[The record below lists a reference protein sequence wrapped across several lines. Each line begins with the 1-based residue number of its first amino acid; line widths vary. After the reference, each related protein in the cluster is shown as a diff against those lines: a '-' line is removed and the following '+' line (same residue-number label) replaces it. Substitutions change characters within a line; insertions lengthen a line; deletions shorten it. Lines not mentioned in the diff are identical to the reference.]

1 MQDPDPLAQMVFLL
15 DEDGEDGPYSLEEL
29 LEWIEQGQVDEHTLC
44 RREGADEIE
53 TLREVLDWD
62 QDEVIMNPH
71 AEKGKLPRNVARR
84 PEAPPSVAPPKVSRA
99 RRPRPDAVLYSGHP
113 SIVTHP
119 LALLILIG
127 GVVGAIFWRGEPSSW
142 ISLGCFFAALLSLA
156 WLGCKR
162 FQQDYIITPKRI
174 EEVRGLIVRSSTEAR
189 IADIRSI
196 NVTCRG
202 LHGLL
207 GIGTVDFFTSGDTP
221 EVSFRR
227 IWGAQKVKIFVRR
240 LQDRESGEGSRQG

>member
-1 MQDPDPLAQMVFLL
+1 MQDPDPLAQMVYLL

-62 QDEVIMNPH
+62 QDEVIMNQH

-84 PEAPPSVAPPKVSRA
+84 PKAPPSVGPPEVSRA

-119 LALLILIG
+119 LALLVLIG
-127 GVVGAIFWRGEPSSW
+127 GVVGAIFWRDEPSSW

-221 EVSFRR
+221 EVSFRQV
-227 IWGAQKVKIFVRR
+227 WGAQKVKSFVRR
-240 LQDRESGEGSRQG
+240 LQDRESGERSRQG